1 MKNERIAKATN
12 AKGSIDWRGVAEV
25 DHPSE
30 SPGYLLW
37 RVSAAWQRRIRAALK
52 PYGITHAQFVL
63 LTCLAW
69 LQDRYEAPVTQVA
82 LADQAGLDKV
92 TTGDV
97 LATLEKANL
106 VKRRPHATDKRAWE
120 VASTPAGRAKVA
132 RALPDVVAVDRAFF
146 GTLAKEGESFLRL
159 MQRLDSAAQDR

>member
-1 MKNERIAKATN
+1 MAGHGHPDPGGTRRSRLRPHLRRPRPGRPSPPGDEARPAMKGERIAP
-12 AKGSIDWRGVAEV
+12 GRIDWRQVAEV

-63 LTCLAW
+63 LTCLTW

-82 LADQAGLDKV
+82 LAEQAGLDKV
-92 TTGDV
+92 T
-97 LATLEKANL
+97 
-106 VKRRPHATDKRAWE
+106 
-120 VASTPAGRAKVA
+120 
-132 RALPDVVAVDRAFF
+132 
-146 GTLAKEGESFLRL
+146 
-159 MQRLDSAAQDR
+159 

>member
-1 MKNERIAKATN
+1 
-12 AKGSIDWRGVAEV
+12 VAEV
-25 DHPSE
+25 DHPTE

-37 RVSAAWQRRIRAALK
+37 RISAAWQRRIRAALK
-52 PYGITHAQFVL
+52 PYGISHAQFVL
-63 LTCLAW
+63 LTCLTW
-69 LQDRYEAPVTQVA
+69 LQDRHEAPVTQVT

-97 LATLEKANL
+97 LATLEKVNL
-106 VKRRPHATDKRAWE
+106 IKRRPHATDKRAWE
-120 VASTPAGRAKVA
+120 VVATPTGRAKVA

-146 GTLAKEGESFLRL
+146 GALGKEGGTLLGL

>member
-1 MKNERIAKATN
+1 MKGERIAP
-12 AKGSIDWRGVAEV
+12 GRIDWRQVAEV

-63 LTCLAW
+63 LTCLTW

-82 LADQAGLDKV
+82 LAEQAGLDKV

-120 VASTPAGRAKVA
+120 VAATPTGRAKIA

-146 GTLAKEGESFLRL
+146 GVLGREGEGFLAL
-159 MQRLDSAAQDR
+159 MQLLDSAAQDR